1 MESSIGNMP
10 EKSFISENVLLAAKR
25 VLEQMIACADGSVL
39 FQELELGYDTENPM
53 YISEDATRLPVI
65 VHQLEKDGKTYFLGY
80 TKE

>member
-1 MESSIGNMP
+1 MESSIENIP
-10 EKSFISENVLLAAKR
+10 EKSFISETVLFAAER
-25 VLEQMIACADGSVL
+25 VLGQVEGTDV
-39 FQELELGYDTENPM
+39 FQELELEYDTENPM